1 MYQMVQD
8 KVCGVLND
16 YDLSVIHDKSRQV
29 GDERTGTKVFMAYK
43 LLQNYGNN
51 TQIPHIY
58 GEIKYVRITVV
69 TLIWFV
75 DFDLESF
82 AYVDLWI
89 TARFDN
95 GVLIKNS
102 PLYSAWITTGSQEL
116 IDTRINQLQRP
127 GTRSASHELYSAVHK
142 AFCQEVGNYV
152 DNKMQREHDE
162 KQVMTQPRPS
172 KLYEKIKSVLDASL
186 EKAKILEVVTETRD
200 CYDS

>member
-1 MYQMVQD
+1 MVQD

-95 GVLIKNS
+95 GV
-102 PLYSAWITTGSQEL
+102 
-116 IDTRINQLQRP
+116 
-127 GTRSASHELYSAVHK
+127 
-142 AFCQEVGNYV
+142 
-152 DNKMQREHDE
+152 
-162 KQVMTQPRPS
+162 
-172 KLYEKIKSVLDASL
+172 
-186 EKAKILEVVTETRD
+186 
-200 CYDS
+200 

>member
-16 YDLSVIHDKSRQV
+16 YNLSVIHDKSRQV
-29 GDERTGTKVFMAYK
+29 GDECIGTKVFMAYK

-58 GEIKYVRITVV
+58 GEIKYVRITVM

-102 PLYSAWITTGSQEL
+102 PLYSA
-116 IDTRINQLQRP
+116 
-127 GTRSASHELYSAVHK
+127 
-142 AFCQEVGNYV
+142 
-152 DNKMQREHDE
+152 
-162 KQVMTQPRPS
+162 
-172 KLYEKIKSVLDASL
+172 
-186 EKAKILEVVTETRD
+186 
-200 CYDS
+200 